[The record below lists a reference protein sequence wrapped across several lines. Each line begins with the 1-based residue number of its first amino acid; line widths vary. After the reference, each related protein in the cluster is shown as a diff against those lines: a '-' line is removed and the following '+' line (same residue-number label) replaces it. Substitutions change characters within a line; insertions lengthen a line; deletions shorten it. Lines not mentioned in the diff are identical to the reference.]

1 MALFFDQAWFDAL
14 LKQRGS
20 TREDIARLLQLTA
33 EQIAEL
39 WKDQRELRAPEVL
52 AIARFLNVSAAE
64 VATRAGVSTP
74 VPAEPSEVTARLD
87 DMNERLQRLERIE
100 HVSSSVNGGLT
111 RGPRLTENAR
121 VANLNPD
128 SQIGG

>member
-1 MALFFDQAWFDAL
+1 M
-14 LKQRGS
+14 
-20 TREDIARLLQLTA
+20 LQLTA

-87 DMNERLQRLERIE
+87 DMNERLQRLERMMAE
-100 HVSSSVNGGLT
+100 LKVLMSA
-111 RGPRLTENAR
+111 PR
-121 VANLNPD
+121 
-128 SQIGG
+128 S